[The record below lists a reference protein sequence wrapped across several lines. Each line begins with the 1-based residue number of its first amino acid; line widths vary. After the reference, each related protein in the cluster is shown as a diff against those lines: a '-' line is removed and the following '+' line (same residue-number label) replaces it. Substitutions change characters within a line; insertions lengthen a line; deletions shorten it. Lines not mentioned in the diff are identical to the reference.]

1 MADFGAA
8 YGAARRRISDLAL
21 EASDED
27 RAKAVPACP
36 AWSVKDLV
44 AHLTG
49 IATDMMRGNV
59 GGAGSEEW
67 TAAQIEARR
76 DHTIDE
82 IVREW
87 EVSGAQVEGAL
98 PHIHPA
104 AAGGTV
110 GDIVTH
116 EQDMRGALERPGA
129 RESDGVEIA
138 TDTYVRWLGR
148 RIREAGLPTIEVRAG
163 DRKLRAGKE
172 EPAGSVSA
180 GTYEMLRGLTGRRT
194 KTEVEGFGWSVDPG
208 PYIDI
213 FSSYGYPSLPLN
225 EGRPPPL

>member
-1 MADFGAA
+1 VADFGAA
-8 YGAARRRISDLAL
+8 YGAARKRISDLAL
-21 EASDED
+21 EVSDED
-27 RAKAVPACP
+27 LARTVPACP

-59 GGAGSEEW
+59 GAAGSEEW

-76 DHTIDE
+76 DNTIDE

-87 EVSGAQVEGAL
+87 EESGAQVEGAL

-110 GDIVTH
+110 GDIITH
-116 EQDMRGALERPGA
+116 EQDMRGALGRPGA
-129 RESDGVEIA
+129 RDTDGVEIA

-148 RIREAGLPTIEVRAG
+148 RIRETGLPTIEVHAG
-163 DRKLRAGKE
+163 DRILRAGKE
-172 EPAGSVSA
+172 EPVGSVSA
-180 GTYEMLRGLTGRRT
+180 EAYELLRGLTGRRT
-194 KTEVEGFGWSVDPG
+194 KKEIEGFEWSVEPD

-213 FSSYGYPSLPLN
+213 FSSYGYPPEPLN
-225 EGRPPPL
+225 EGRPPPP